1 MRRQLVLMTLAVTS
15 IVVIAFVV
23 PLALLVRTIA
33 ADRAVSQANADAQY
47 VGQLIAG
54 NRSAAPDLVAQ
65 ADASSRGRISVY
77 YSDGAVVGDRSRP
90 PDRDSLRLARRGRS
104 FSRSWSGGVDV
115 FLPVL
120 ASAGQTT
127 VVRVAV
133 ANRELEHGVWAAWW
147 SLGALGVVLI
157 GVAALVADRMA
168 RSITKPMQTLT
179 DIAGRLAGGDLE
191 ARSRV
196 QGPPEVVEVSRAL
209 DALASR
215 IGDLLRAEREHAADL
230 SHSLRTPLTA
240 LRLDAELLDDTAE
253 AQRIVHAIDDL
264 ENAVTNVIA
273 DTRRERSASDTGGA
287 DLSTVVGDR
296 LAYWSVLTRAQQRTL
311 AADLHP
317 CPLPVD
323 LRRRDVEELIDI
335 LLGNVLR
342 HTAPGCA
349 ARVTTRKRADGGGHL
364 IVEDAGAGF
373 DAAST
378 GTVRGSGRGLE
389 IAQRIAR
396 TAGGTMIL
404 GHSDLGGVCVDVEL
418 GAPKN
423 ARKVST
429 SSRS

>member
-33 ADRAVSQANADAQY
+33 SDRAIRQANADAQY

-54 NRSAAPDLVAQ
+54 DRAAAPSLVAQ
-65 ADASSRGRISVY
+65 ADASSAGQISVY
-77 YSDGAVVGDRSRP
+77 YADGAVIGDHSRSP
-90 PDRDSLRLARRGRS
+90 GSDSLQLARRGRS
-104 FSRSWSGGVDV
+104 FSRSWSEGVDV

-120 ASAGQTT
+120 GSGGQTT
-127 VVRVAV
+127 VVRVAI
-133 ANRELEHGVWAAWW
+133 ANGELQRGVWAAWW
-147 SLGALGVVLI
+147 SLGALGVILI

-179 DIAGRLAGGDLE
+179 DIAGRLADGDLE

-240 LRLDAELLDDTAE
+240 LRLDAELLDASAE
-253 AQRIVHAIDDL
+253 AERIGHAIDDL

-273 DTRRERSASDTGGA
+273 DTRRERNHSDERGV
-287 DLSTVVGDR
+287 DLNAVVRDR
-296 LAYWSVLTRAQQRTL
+296 LTYWNVLTRAQQRTL
-311 AADLHP
+311 DVHLHGG
-317 CPLPVD
+317 PLPVD
-323 LRRRDVEELIDI
+323 LRRRDVEELLDI

-342 HTAPGCA
+342 HTAPGRP
-349 ARVTTRKRADGGGHL
+349 ARVTTIQQAGGGGHL

-373 DAAST
+373 DRNSAAAPRS
-378 GTVRGSGRGLE
+378 SGRGLE
-389 IAQRIAR
+389 IAQRIALS
-396 TAGGTMIL
+396 ANGTL
-404 GHSDLGGVCVDVEL
+404 TRGRSELGGARVDVEL
-418 GAPKN
+418 GSANPV
-423 ARKVST
+423 R
-429 SSRS
+429 R